1 MQSIKQ
7 ILRQVLIVVVGIFT
21 SLALFVGI
29 GLLLLQPSKPKITA
43 KTILHI
49 ALRGKVVERAPHTL
63 KQLFQGEQ
71 EQVIDLA
78 TLKNAIQHAREDTN
92 IQGIYLEANALRAG
106 WASLEEIRN
115 ALLSFQETGKFIV
128 AYGEN
133 YTQKTYYLASLADEI
148 VLHPAGIFSLK
159 GLSQTV
165 FFYKTLLDKLEVAPQ
180 VFRVGEYKS
189 AVEPFIR
196 QDMSQAS
203 KYQSNK
209 LIDAIHDHFLSSI
222 AIARGLEK
230 ASIQT
235 MADALLVVIP
245 RDACHAKL
253 VSQVGHFDDAEAL
266 IKTRLSLA
274 QEAYINYV
282 PFDKY
287 VSFKKTPHSSKK
299 KIAVLIAEGNIIDGA
314 GAPGTIG
321 SKDLATSLKAIRKD
335 KSIKAVVLRINSPGG
350 SALATDVLWKEL
362 ILTKAQKPV
371 VASMSDVAASGG
383 YYLAA
388 ACNRILANPTTI
400 TGSIGIFGLFFDVHA
415 LLNNKLGI
423 TTDVVKTGSSADLF
437 ENLGRSFSNYEKKVI
452 QKVVDEGYNTFLE
465 RVATG
470 RNMDKELVER
480 VAAGRVWTGQLAQE
494 KGLVDELGGLEAA
507 IQSAAKL
514 AAIEDEEYTVSYW
527 PKPQTLSEQI
537 VGGWKD
543 HVENKTALRVLQANF
558 PALQLM
564 QELINMTGIQARSPY
579 TIEIE

>member
-1 MQSIKQ
+1 MALKDAIK
-7 ILRQVLIVVVGIFT
+7 
-21 SLALFVGI
+21 
-29 GLLLLQPSKPKITA
+29 
-43 KTILHI
+43 
-49 ALRGKVVERAPHTL
+49 
-63 KQLFQGEQ
+63 
-71 EQVIDLA
+71 
-78 TLKNAIQHAREDTN
+78 HAREDKN
-92 IQGIYLEANALRAG
+92 IQGIYLEASALRAG

-115 ALLSFQETGKFIV
+115 ALLSFQKTGKFIV

-148 VLHPAGIFSLK
+148 VLHPAGIFPLK

-189 AVEPFIR
+189 AVEPFTR

-203 KYQSNK
+203 KHQSGK
-209 LIDAIHDHFLSSI
+209 LLDAIHDHFLSSI

-235 MADALLVVIP
+235 MVDALSVVIP

-253 VSQVGHFDDAEAL
+253 ASQVGHFDDAEAL
-266 IKTRLSLA
+266 IKNRLSLA
-274 QEAYINYV
+274 QEAHINYV
-282 PFDKY
+282 PFANY
-287 VSFKKTPHSSKK
+287 ALFKKTPRSSKK
-299 KIAVLIAEGNIIDGA
+299 QIAVLIAEGNIIDGT

-321 SKDLATSLKAIRKD
+321 SKDLATSLKAIRKN

-350 SALATDVLWKEL
+350 SALAADVLWKEL

-383 YYLAA
+383 YYMAA
-388 ACNRILANPTTI
+388 ACNRILAHPTTI

-415 LLNNKLGI
+415 LLSNELGI

-437 ENLGRSFSNYEKKVI
+437 ENPGRSFNSHEKKMI
-452 QKVVDEGYNTFLE
+452 QKVVDEGYNTFIE
-465 RVATG
+465 RVAAG

-507 IQSAAKL
+507 IQAAAEL
-514 AAIEDEEYTVSYW
+514 AAIEDEYTVSYW
-527 PKPQTLSEQI
+527 PRLQTLSEQ
-537 VGGWKD
+537 VRSGWKN
-543 HVENKTALRVLQANF
+543 HVGNETALRTLQASF
-558 PALQLM
+558 PALKPM

-579 TIEIE
+579 MIEIE